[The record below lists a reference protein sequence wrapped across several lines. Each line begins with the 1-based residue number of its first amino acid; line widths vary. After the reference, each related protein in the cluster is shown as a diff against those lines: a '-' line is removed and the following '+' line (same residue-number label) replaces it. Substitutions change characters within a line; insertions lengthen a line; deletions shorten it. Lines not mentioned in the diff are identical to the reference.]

1 MICSKC
7 GAECGDNQAFCP
19 KCGNPI
25 QLMAD
30 FNLIEKELA
39 SNIDEF
45 MAEIENEKGQQQQTE
60 ENDEFEEMKTIDV
73 PLDEINMELKM
84 VDISRN
90 HPTTVMPD
98 ISGLDDDEDEDEDDI
113 SPVYI
118 PDRKIEK
125 NENRKKK
132 KNKKKLYSII
142 AGGIAAVVVIVL
154 VIVLIISNGSEDGNG
169 KQKNFA
175 YYYTDA
181 ENSYEAGN
189 LDNALDMALK
199 AVENSKNDED
209 EKKARTLISLIYEK
223 QNYFGEYYLRNLE
236 ELYYK
241 GDNSKEN
248 CLKLIRSYMAN
259 QDIEGF
265 LRLYSSI
272 DEETART
279 YMGDSFVEKPTSNDL
294 KSEYKNHAEIELS
307 AEAGCRIY
315 YVVGK
320 PEDASPEEYTSP
332 IEITEPGS
340 YKITAYAVNNE
351 DVMSYPVQFEF
362 TVAEG
367 ASDGPVITPAGGTY
381 YEPTK
386 ITIEVPQESKAYYT
400 SDGTVP
406 TESSTEYTEPFDMQ
420 RGISEIKVIVID
432 KYGNCS
438 DVSSVQYNLKLP
450 RNETV
455 NSGKDKVWE
464 HYYSNGIIDTDGN
477 KADGSSIEISYYD
490 AVEIENVEYYIYQV
504 IDSSDDGAVTGIAYI
519 AVNTYDGTVKADVI
533 QAGDEFVITETGS
546 GNE

>member
-1 MICSKC
+1 MICSNC

-60 ENDEFEEMKTIDV
+60 ENEEFEEMKTIDV
-73 PLDEINMELKM
+73 PLEEINMELKV

-90 HPTTVMPD
+90 HPTTVTPD
-98 ISGLDDDEDEDEDDI
+98 ISGLDDDDDEDDI

-118 PDRKIEK
+118 PDRKSEK
-125 NENRKKK
+125 SENRRKQQ
-132 KNKKKLYSII
+132 NKKKLYAII
-142 AGGIAAVVVIVL
+142 AGGIAAVL
-154 VIVLIISNGSEDGNG
+154 VIVLAIVFIMSNGAKDGNG
-169 KQKNFA
+169 GQKDFS
-175 YYYTDA
+175 YYYTEA
-181 ENSYEAGN
+181 ENSYESGN

-199 AVENSKNDED
+199 AVENSKNDND
-209 EKKARTLISLIYEK
+209 EKKARMLILSIYEK
-223 QNYFGEYYLRNLE
+223 QNYYGEYYLRNLE

-241 GDNSKEN
+241 GDNSEEN

-272 DEETART
+272 DEDTVRT
-279 YMGDSFVEKPTSNDL
+279 YMGDKFVEKPSSNVQQ
-294 KSEYKNHAEIELS
+294 SEYKNRVGIELS

-315 YVVGK
+315 YVLGSL
-320 PEDASPEEYTSP
+320 EDTSPVEYTGT
-332 IEITEPGS
+332 IEITEVGS
-340 YKITAYAVNNE
+340 YEITAYAVSNE
-351 DVMSYPVQFEF
+351 DVMSYPAQFSF
-362 TVAEG
+362 TVVEG
-367 ASDGPVITPAGGTY
+367 VSDGPDVTPAGGTY

-386 ITIEVPQESKAYYT
+386 ITIEVPQGSKAYYT
-400 SDGTVP
+400 CDGTVP
-406 TESSTEYTEPFDMQ
+406 SESSAEYTEPFDMP
-420 RGISEIKVIVID
+420 RGISEVKVIVVD
-432 KYGNCS
+432 EYGNRS

-464 HYYSNGIIDTDGN
+464 HYYSNGMIDADGY
-477 KADGSSIEISYYD
+477 KADGSVIEISYYD
-490 AVEIENVEYYIYQV
+490 AVEINNVEYYIYQV
-504 IDSSDDGAVTGIAYI
+504 IDSSEDGAVTGIAYI
-519 AVNTYDGTVKADVI
+519 AVNTYDGTVEADVI
-533 QAGDEFVITETGS
+533 QAGDEFVITKTGS
-546 GNE
+546 GEQ